1 MAKKT
6 YLSKLISKEL
16 VGKTVKYKEYIN
28 GVKTKRVKVVT
39 DAYVT
44 YGILDEYNPE
54 IVLKFDD
61 NTDEVWEDWDFRKC
75 VKILK

>member
-16 VGKTVKYKEYIN
+16 VGKTVKYKEFIN

-44 YGILDEYNPE
+44 HGIIDRHSPE
-54 IVLKFDD
+54 IVLKFSDD
-61 NTDEVWEDWDFRKC
+61 TDEVWEDWEFKKR
-75 VKILK
+75 VKIIQ